1 MTLVPTSEAAPFV
14 PPFLSFGIVQAA
26 PLLAPVCLVRAFAN
40 RGHIDIHRI
49 RIPLGLL
56 MRWSSKWFAAS
67 ILACAEDVTTSR
79 SEAGHHH
86 SSTFNFASCGCLPVI
101 KARWNWI
108 SLGDGVMDSLSESL
122 LKHLQGSFRT
132 AFPTSANDKV
142 LKGGNVFAY
151 IVVFHFEFHQV
162 TVQLLTVD

>member
-1 MTLVPTSEAAPFV
+1 M
-14 PPFLSFGIVQAA
+14 
-26 PLLAPVCLVRAFAN
+26 VRAFAN
-40 RGHIDIHRI
+40 RGHIDVHRI

-56 MRWSSKWFAAS
+56 VRWSSKWFAAS
-67 ILACAEDVTTSR
+67 ILARAEDVTTSR

-86 SSTFNFASCGCLPVI
+86 SSTFN
-101 KARWNWI
+101 KALWNWI

-122 LKHLQGSFRT
+122 LKHLQGSFRP

-142 LKGGNVFAY
+142 LKGGNVFVY

-162 TVQLLTVD
+162 TVQFLTVDW